1 MKLWKGVSMHIS
13 VGKKWWGIE
22 MKTQFKLIGLHP
34 YNSFTQNIKNVFK
47 LMKIVWYFSP
57 KHCFPGKESAKTI
70 G

>member
-1 MKLWKGVSMHIS
+1 
-13 VGKKWWGIE
+13 